1 MPRRHPKI
9 PPPPVPEG
17 DLGGLTQHQLGQM
30 RDVQAEL
37 TERRLESLRLY
48 EPMQTQEEF
57 HRCLSSERVVLGGNR
72 GGKTLAV
79 SIEAA
84 RAATGQDPY
93 GKYPKEDG
101 NLVVVGRNWPH
112 IGMVIYRAL
121 FRPGA
126 FKIIRDEHTGQW
138 RSYRPGL
145 DEHRRAQ
152 CKPAPPL
159 IPPRLIKDLSW
170 VLKNA
175 HYLQRAELLN
185 GWTIYC
191 FSSEGEPPQGFQ
203 ADLCWIDED
212 VGNEAWIG
220 EMQARLADRKGRFV
234 WSAMPHSKNDALLG
248 LCERADKAAEEGVA
262 NPIIRKFSLRFLDNP
277 HIDQEEKQKNIERWS
292 ALGQDELRMRAEG
305 EFTTESTLMYPTFN
319 PSVHVMRK
327 DQLPDGVVP
336 DDWTR
341 YVAIDPGHAVMASL
355 FGAVPPDERFL
366 LIYDELYIRNC
377 NALIWGEQFAEK
389 VKDSVIY
396 AAIMDMHG
404 GLLRDLG
411 SGRLPHELYSEELKK
426 RKIRFTLTG
435 HQFIPGSDDI
445 PARTALVRQMLHIR
459 GDGST
464 KLRVLEGRC
473 PNLLRE
479 LKRYRKKT
487 TSVNG
492 VVYVTDAPQTRG
504 EVHAAQTLEYLCA
517 HEPKYHVPPR
527 RPGVEPWWV
536 KWQEARRKRQRE
548 STDPCVLLAPTGS
561 LKR

>member
-9 PPPPVPEG
+9 PPPQIPEG
-17 DLGGLTQHQLGQM
+17 EIGGITQHQLGQM
-30 RDVQAEL
+30 RDLQAEL
-37 TERRLESLRLY
+37 VERRLEALRLY
-48 EPMQTQEEF
+48 EPMPTQEEF
-57 HRCLSSERVVLGGNR
+57 HQCMSSERVVLGGNR

-79 SIEAA
+79 SVEAA

-112 IGMVIYRAL
+112 IGMVIYKSL

-126 FKIIRDEHTGQW
+126 FRIIRDEQTKQW
-138 RSYRPGL
+138 RSFRPGV
-145 DEHRRAQ
+145 DDHRRAEA
-152 CKPAPPL
+152 KPAPPL
-159 IPPRLIKDLSW
+159 IPPRLIKEFSW

-203 ADLCWIDED
+203 ADMCWIDED

-220 EMQARLADRKGRFV
+220 EMQARLADRKGRFI

-248 LCERADKAAEEGVA
+248 LCERADKAAEDGLA
-262 NPIIRKFSLRFLDNP
+262 NPIIKKFSLRFLDNP
-277 HIDQEEKQKNIERWS
+277 HIDDEEKKKNIERWS

-305 EFTTESTLMYPTFN
+305 EFTVESTLMYPTFN
-319 PSVHVMRK
+319 PSVHIMRK
-327 DQLPDGVVP
+327 DQLPERRVP

-389 VKDSVIY
+389 VRDSVLH
-396 AAIMDMHG
+396 AAVMDMHG

-464 KLRVLEGRC
+464 KLKVLEGTC

-504 EVHAAQTLEYLCA
+504 EIHACQALEYLCA
-517 HEPKYHVPPR
+517 HEPRYHQPPR
-527 RPGVEPWWV
+527 KPGVEPWWV
-536 KWQEARRKRQRE
+536 KWQEARRRRQRE
-548 STDPCVLLAPTGS
+548 SVDPCVLLAPTGS
-561 LKR
+561 LKK

>member
-9 PPPPVPEG
+9 PPPQIPEG

-48 EPMQTQEEF
+48 EPMPTQEEF
-57 HRCLSSERVVLGGNR
+57 HRCLASERVVLGGNR

-112 IGMVIYRAL
+112 IGMVIYRSL

-248 LCERADKAAEEGVA
+248 LCERADKAAEDGVA

-277 HIDQEEKQKNIERWS
+277 HIDQEEKQKNLERWS

-389 VKDSVIY
+389 VKDSVIH

-464 KLRVLEGRC
+464 KLRVLEGAC

-527 RPGVEPWWV
+527 RPGSEPWWV